1 MLRKGSGLL
10 LSLVLLL
17 AADEDGLM
25 KGILLLPLLVD
36 DVVGVSP
43 ATGTPGSIEIPLS
56 PRSRRTEIF
65 NSQ

>member
-1 MLRKGSGLL
+1 MLRKGIGLL

-17 AADEDGLM
+17 AADEDGMM

-43 ATGTPGSIEIPLS
+43 ATGTPGSIEIP
-56 PRSRRTEIF
+56 
-65 NSQ
+65 